1 MRDQFWESC
10 TLHVLPNRKQDIK
23 SEERGSEPRSASRI
37 SERLLTYAIN
47 FAFIVLDDIM
57 ETELFSVNIDKK
69 IRFFFFLYSFFQR
82 LPDSFPSSLSFR
94 FELWLTHEIS
104 S

>member
-1 MRDQFWESC
+1 M
-10 TLHVLPNRKQDIK
+10 K

-57 ETELFSVNIDKK
+57 ETEVFSVNIAKK
-69 IRFFFFLYSFFQR
+69 ISFWVFFFWYSFFQR

-94 FELWLTHEIS
+94 FEL
-104 S
+104 